1 MGKIVRDKDKV
12 TVTMNVADVL
22 VDSAWVLLNG
32 NIFKGKMF
40 SVISRL
46 AAKKI
51 EKSAPHMIK
60 DLKETDHIK
69 ISGVGNI
76 TVEFIKKEI

>member
-1 MGKIVRDKDKV
+1 MGKIVRGKDKV
-12 TVTMNVADVL
+12 TVTMDVADVL
-22 VDSAWVLLNG
+22 VDAAWVLLNG
-32 NIFKGKMF
+32 TMLKGKMF
-40 SVISRL
+40 SIISRL

-51 EKSAPHMIK
+51 EQSAPHMIS

-76 TVEFIKKEI
+76 TVEFIKEKI